1 MQINRNG
8 MDKEMWLDVAFWW
21 VLQTKCPFS
30 SLWMEFCWVCLT
42 VFPWEIAELYSI
54 NANNLQARKFQLV
67 MLETVCVQLCVCGML
82 RLRPI
87 LGLT

>member
-1 MQINRNG
+1 
-8 MDKEMWLDVAFWW
+8 
-21 VLQTKCPFS
+21 
-30 SLWMEFCWVCLT
+30 MEFCWVCLT
-42 VFPWEIAELYSI
+42 VFPWEIAEFYSI

-87 LGLT
+87 LGLTWPNHSAMTSTNARGWTLSKIWKRIWY